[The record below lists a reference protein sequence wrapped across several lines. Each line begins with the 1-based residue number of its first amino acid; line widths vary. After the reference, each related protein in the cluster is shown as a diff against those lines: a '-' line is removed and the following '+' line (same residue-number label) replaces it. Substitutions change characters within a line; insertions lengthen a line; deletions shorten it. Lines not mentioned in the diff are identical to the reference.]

1 MANMFINAMTD
12 LWNSAGTTYSAI
24 KMNVTNSASSATS
37 KLLQL
42 QVGGVDMFYVDKTG
56 NMYVGGTIQG
66 TGTNNPSAN
75 DSAGLGQ
82 SGTAWSDLFLASG
95 GVINWNAADV
105 TITHSSNTLTF
116 GGASSGYAFTGGP
129 VVPATDDASALG
141 TTLLGW
147 SDAFFATGGTIHFAN
162 TNWVATHTS
171 GILTVGTGDLRITT
185 AGTNAASVVT
195 VGGTQ
200 TLTGKTLTAPTIT
213 APLISAWV
221 GMVVDFA
228 GTTAP
233 TGWLLCYGQAISR
246 TTYSVLFSAISTTYG
261 TGDGSTTFNLPDLR
275 GRVVAGQDDMGGS
288 SANRL
293 TGVSGSV
300 DGDTLGAAGG
310 AETHTLALT
319 EIPAHDHGAVT
330 GGRSANHSHTF
341 SANTGNV
348 SADHT
353 HAYSGTT
360 NSGGSSVEARLF
372 DAEAVTGTAAASSAG
387 AAETITSVAHDH
399 TFSGTTGGI
408 SANHYH
414 AVSGTTSGESV
425 DHNHAITSAGG
436 GGAHMNVQ
444 PTIILNKIIYA
455 GV

>member
-293 TGVSGSV
+293 TGVTSSV
-300 DGDTLGAAGG
+300 NGDTLGGAGG
-310 AETHTLALT
+310 LETWTLALT
-319 EIPAHDHGAVT
+319 ELPAHDHGGLT
-330 GGRSANHSHTF
+330 GTEGAAHTHTF
-341 SANTGNV
+341 SVTSGNANAGHRHYGFANDTSGTSIVSTGGYATNV
-348 SADHT
+348 GAGTFPYIIKGDAVTTPSLGISGYDLDAHT
-353 HAYSGTT
+353 HT
-360 NSGGSSVEARLF
+360 
-372 DAEAVTGTAAASSAG
+372 VTGTTAG
-387 AAETITSVAHDH
+387 GSVNHQHD
-399 TFSGTTGGI
+399 I
-408 SANHYH
+408 S
-414 AVSGTTSGESV
+414 
-425 DHNHAITSAGG
+425 SAGG
-436 GGAHMNVQ
+436 GTAHMNVQ